1 VLHEQFVLVPDNE
14 RGLVAV
20 LVDLPYEVVNGQDRM
35 GIEVDVAYSDRALV
49 HIFAFVRVLR
59 VVFAFAVG
67 IVHIHR
73 IRVALLAVRHEP
85 PVGWGQGFDAA
96 VQLGGES
103 LAPC

>member
-14 RGLVAV
+14 RGLVAM

-49 HIFAFVRVLR
+49 HIFAFVRVLA
-59 VVFAFAVG
+59 FAFVVG
-67 IVHIHR
+67 IIHIHR
-73 IRVALLAVRHEP
+73 IRVALLAVRHKP
-85 PVGWGQGFDAA
+85 PVVWGQGFDAVA
-96 VQLGGES
+96 QRGGES